1 MRDVVSNG
9 EECGWI
15 LKKESSGTVVKRRFA
30 SPSVLE
36 VTRLVLSSLLAGGR
50 FLFPMK
56 SPMVFWFDALCEEF
70 RLVCDWCV
78 FDGEFVWEVYKELC
92 GGLENWFWPIFFLVQ
107 AS

>member
-36 VTRLVLSSLLAGGR
+36 VTRLVKALFSLEGG
-50 FLFPMK
+50 F
-56 SPMVFWFDALCEEF
+56 
-70 RLVCDWCV
+70 
-78 FDGEFVWEVYKELC
+78 
-92 GGLENWFWPIFFLVQ
+92 FFL
-107 AS
+107 